1 MSETNAIALYREI
14 TGSSEAEA
22 KSAYMFLDLRRQ
34 NSPDATRY
42 LQLEGLE
49 NAELLLSGNSAS
61 PKPNTSMNPN
71 SEKKS
76 RAEKAAI

>member
-22 KSAYMFLDLRRQ
+22 KSAYMFLDVRRQ
-34 NSPDATRY
+34 NSPEATHY

-49 NAELLLSGNSAS
+49 NAELLLSGTSATA
-61 PKPNTSMNPN
+61 KPNAPVN
-71 SEKKS
+71 SSKP
-76 RAEKAAI
+76 A